1 MIRPSCNS
9 VITTPLVAC
18 LALITLV
25 LVSYLSKLDYSVRN
39 WALAS
44 RTHTATRIYSTIT
57 TLGNTL
63 TLAVA
68 TVLICLAL
76 LAIKQWRMAILIGA
90 TMAVSSGVNMSL
102 KALVGRERPPR
113 AQLLGIP
120 EHSMSFPSGHT
131 LCSLVFAALLSFLI
145 ATFWPERWQS
155 PLAKVALAVLYV
167 LPWMAALVVAYS
179 RIYLGYHWPT
189 DLLGGWLVAALIIML
204 VQLLSPWAALVV
216 NPFQKNSTT

>member
-1 MIRPSCNS
+1 
-9 VITTPLVAC
+9 
-18 LALITLV
+18 
-25 LVSYLSKLDYSVRN
+25 
-39 WALAS
+39 
-44 RTHTATRIYSTIT
+44 
-57 TLGNTL
+57 
-63 TLAVA
+63 
-68 TVLICLAL
+68 
-76 LAIKQWRMAILIGA
+76 
-90 TMAVSSGVNMSL
+90 
-102 KALVGRERPPR
+102 
-113 AQLLGIP
+113 
-120 EHSMSFPSGHT
+120 MSFPSGHT

>member
-25 LVSYLSKLDYSVRN
+25 LVGYLSKLDYSVRN

-44 RTHTATRIYSTIT
+44 RTHTATRVYTAIT
-57 TLGNTL
+57 VLGNTL
-63 TLAVA
+63 TLTVA
-68 TVLICLAL
+68 TILICLAL
-76 LAIKQWRMAILIGA
+76 LAAKQWRMAILISA

-113 AQLLGIP
+113 AQLLGVP

-145 ATFWPERWQS
+145 ATFWPKRWQT
-155 PLAKVALAVLYV
+155 PLGKVALSVLYV
-167 LPWMAALVVAYS
+167 LPWMVALAVAYS

-204 VQLLSPWAALVV
+204 VQLLAPG
-216 NPFQKNSTT
+216 PR